1 MLNSKLLDEIFEDD
15 GSYRDLYIHDVEIK
29 DWETILELIKNNFE
43 FKFLKDADEI
53 NIDLYD
59 AARIFRERADFG
71 FLISID
77 YKGVI
82 INTHFFDDAE
92 IEFDI
97 FPREIDTIEKRMA
110 VFEFMRFIAIS
121 INKSVSITL
130 ENSPEARYLE
140 VNPDGK
146 ITILV

>member
-1 MLNSKLLDEIFEDD
+1 MINSKLLDEIFEDD
-15 GSYRDLYIHDVEIK
+15 GSYRDLYILDVEIK

-43 FKFLKDADEI
+43 FKFLKDAEEI

-59 AARIFRERADFG
+59 AARIFRERGDFA
-71 FLISID
+71 FLISIN

-82 INTHFFDDAE
+82 INTHFFDEAE

-97 FPREIDTIEKRMA
+97 FPMEIDSLEKRMA
-110 VFEFMRFIAIS
+110 VFEFMHFIAIS
-121 INKSVSITL
+121 INRSISITQ
-130 ENSPEARYLE
+130 ENSPEAPYLE
-140 VNPDGK
+140 VTPEGE